1 MCLIK
6 SGRKASLQAVVS
18 WFGVV
23 WRRSIRPESINL
35 GGGIVGWSEFFHP
48 AGTCQFASQRRL
60 EASRGVWSGL
70 E

>member
-23 WRRSIRPESINL
+23 WRWSIRPESITP
-35 GGGIVGWSEFFHP
+35 GGGIV
-48 AGTCQFASQRRL
+48 
-60 EASRGVWSGL
+60 VWSSLKWFGGGPSGRKASL
-70 E
+70 QAVV